1 MLFIVINLY
10 LRRFFFCNKLM
21 NNYCLLRKILHKAKL
36 LFNKILHNT
45 LYFAAG
51 SLQKNHAERLFAFA
65 NFERAFEVIMSSYS
79 VILI

>member
-1 MLFIVINLY
+1 M
-10 LRRFFFCNKLM
+10 K
-21 NNYCLLRKILHKAKL
+21 NYCLLRKILHKAKL
-36 LFNKILHNT
+36 LFNKILHST